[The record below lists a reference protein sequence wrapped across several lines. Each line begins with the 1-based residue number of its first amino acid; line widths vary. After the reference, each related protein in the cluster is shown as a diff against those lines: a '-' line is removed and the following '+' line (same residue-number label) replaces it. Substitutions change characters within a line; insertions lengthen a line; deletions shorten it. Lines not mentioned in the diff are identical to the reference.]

1 MAAVS
6 LTPADLAPFA
16 VIDEA
21 KAQAMIDDAL
31 ARAARVAPCILD
43 ADLSVANAA
52 AAKAILREVVL
63 RKNEAGSGAMQSQ
76 QAGPFGVTLDTR
88 QPAKTLFWPVEISEL
103 QSICADHN
111 EVEDN
116 TSGAFEVDTMP
127 ASAGV
132 YGVDYWWTGPDSTS
146 TVF

>member
-6 LTPADLAPFA
+6 LTTSDLSPFA
-16 VIDEA
+16 TIVTA

-31 ARAARVAPCILD
+31 ARAARFAPCILD
-43 ADLSVANAA
+43 TDLSAANAA
-52 AAKAILREVVL
+52 AAKAVLRDVVL
-63 RKNEAGSGAMQSQ
+63 RKNDAGTGVLAEQHT
-76 QAGPFGVTLDTR
+76 GPFGVTLDTR
-88 QPAKTLFWPVEISEL
+88 QPAKTLFWPSEIAEL

-111 EVEDN
+111 ELPH
-116 TSGAFEVDTMP
+116 TSGAYEVDTMP
-127 ASAGV
+127 SDAGV